1 MVQMLLLA
9 AAFWA
14 VQVVATR
21 RGRWSPLWRFLAAG
35 LGWGGQIVLLDIW
48 IAPSGVIHWPSVWAA
63 VTVPPLLAGLLVAAI
78 LVALP
83 SIDRRTAEK
92 RTWVPYRPLGWF
104 LAALAGL
111 AVVAI
116 FVDLATQARD
126 PFDPPRLQPGPWM
139 RFVLLLVGSQLCFHL
154 GARAAQARRNAI
166 EGDPR
171 PPVLLLRSFA
181 GDRVVQ
187 PRLRLFGRIPWR
199 GLTPPSPF
207 DGHIAPLLDD
217 RLGPVVTFGDPED
230 DLPAIGA
237 RRLYPGDGEWREA
250 VTALMDRAA
259 AVLILEGDGEG
270 LAWELGQ
277 VRARV
282 PPDRV
287 LLLTLPTPF
296 RRDQG
301 LLWWRFAAR
310 AADLGYD
317 LPKPDPGPGAVLRL
331 DGAWRA
337 EAAGF
342 GREPAEMV
350 EHIVG
355 ALGRRASAA

>member
-9 AAFWA
+9 AVFWA
-14 VQVVATR
+14 VQVVAAR
-21 RGRWSPLWRFLAAG
+21 RGRWSPLWGFVAAG
-35 LGWGGQIVLLDIW
+35 LGWAGQIVLLDRW
-48 IAPSGVIHWPSVWAA
+48 VLASVEIHWPSLWAA
-63 VTVPPLLAGLLVAAI
+63 VAVPPVLSTALVAAV
-78 LVALP
+78 LHAAP
-83 SIDRRTAEK
+83 AIDRRTAEK
-92 RTWVPYRPLGWF
+92 RTWIPYRPLGWF
-104 LAALAGL
+104 LAALAAL
-111 AVVAI
+111 VVI
-116 FVDLATQARD
+116 GMFVDLVTQAYD
-126 PFDPPRLQPGPWM
+126 PFSPPRFQPGPWM
-139 RFVLLLVGSQLCFHL
+139 QFVLLLLASQFCFHL
-154 GARAAQARRNAI
+154 GARAEQARRNAI

-181 GDRVVQ
+181 GDQVVR

-237 RRLYPGDGEWREA
+237 RRLYPGDSEWRAA
-250 VTALMDRAA
+250 VTALMDSAA
-259 AVLILEGDGEG
+259 AVLIVEGDGEG

-287 LLLTLPTPF
+287 LLLTLPPPF

-310 AADLGYD
+310 AGDLGYD

-337 EAAGF
+337 EVVGF
-342 GREPAEMV
+342 AREPDEIV
-350 EHIVG
+350 ERVIG
-355 ALGRRASAA
+355 ALGRAVAA